1 MRFLLVVLV
10 LLLDALHFRRHLAH
24 FRHGA
29 IAGGTELE
37 EDRLDSE
44 REQDNGN
51 TPVTDA
57 HANVDIHAEHG
68 HFTTLQEYQQG
79 KDGLGDKPQP
89 AVIHSHIQTGANRLQ
104 LVLLLGPG
112 IELGVKHLLF
122 ARRHLEGRRHKPQ
135 QVLTAFFQVHAGV
148 MVLLLGIRHPG
159 SHKIVLR
166 HGQPTTLDRQVQRV
180 FRHFFKIEFVI
191 RRFAVPVGAT
201 QIGGH
206 RNKTT
211 IGQAGIFTAITL
223 DLAIQGTGPLTVALV
238 TDNMADAHQVAA
250 AFESETLDQLGAIIL
265 TQGQVH
271 IQFLGAFIQ
280 LVALLGCTPQ
290 WTAGAGISAVL
301 ANQATLSHIGAA
313 GILLKQHEGLVRGIH
328 MMGELRQRQAND
340 ITALGIDFHS
350 QHIGVDPNALL
361 ASCGFR
367 GFGRRGF
374 NPL

>member
-1 MRFLLVVLV
+1 
-10 LLLDALHFRRHLAH
+10 
-24 FRHGA
+24 
-29 IAGGTELE
+29 
-37 EDRLDSE
+37 
-44 REQDNGN
+44 
-51 TPVTDA
+51 
-57 HANVDIHAEHG
+57 
-68 HFTTLQEYQQG
+68 
-79 KDGLGDKPQP
+79 
-89 AVIHSHIQTGANRLQ
+89 
-104 LVLLLGPG
+104 
-112 IELGVKHLLF
+112 
-122 ARRHLEGRRHKPQ
+122 
-135 QVLTAFFQVHAGV
+135 
-148 MVLLLGIRHPG
+148 
-159 SHKIVLR
+159 
-166 HGQPTTLDRQVQRV
+166 
-180 FRHFFKIEFVI
+180 
-191 RRFAVPVGAT
+191 
-201 QIGGH
+201 
-206 RNKTT
+206 
-211 IGQAGIFTAITL
+211 
-223 DLAIQGTGPLTVALV
+223 
-238 TDNMADAHQVAA
+238 MADAHQVAA